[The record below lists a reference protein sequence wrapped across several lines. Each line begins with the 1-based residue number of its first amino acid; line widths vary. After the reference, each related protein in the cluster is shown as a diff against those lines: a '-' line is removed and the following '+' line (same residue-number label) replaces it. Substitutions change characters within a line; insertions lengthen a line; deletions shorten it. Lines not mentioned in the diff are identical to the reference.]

1 MPKLKELKGPRRP
14 MEEDMDGADT
24 DDQVVAVVPM
34 RYERL
39 YHLTRVSR
47 SLKEL
52 YGPVSKYGRFTYP
65 GTSTFGYAPSTS
77 ATSGFE
83 FGDRLF
89 DVPDLILLQRD
100 KDIMRRWKYA
110 FGCVQFS
117 ATLRA
122 NDVFPGVSQP
132 GACTQR
138 CPLARSRLYVLGCL
152 CTRLPLRSKKMLH
165 STTS

>member
-52 YGPVSKYGRFTYP
+52 YGP
-65 GTSTFGYAPSTS
+65 
-77 ATSGFE
+77 
-83 FGDRLF
+83 DR
-89 DVPDLILLQRD
+89 
-100 KDIMRRWKYA
+100 
-110 FGCVQFS
+110 
-117 ATLRA
+117 
-122 NDVFPGVSQP
+122 
-132 GACTQR
+132 
-138 CPLARSRLYVLGCL
+138 
-152 CTRLPLRSKKMLH
+152 
-165 STTS
+165 